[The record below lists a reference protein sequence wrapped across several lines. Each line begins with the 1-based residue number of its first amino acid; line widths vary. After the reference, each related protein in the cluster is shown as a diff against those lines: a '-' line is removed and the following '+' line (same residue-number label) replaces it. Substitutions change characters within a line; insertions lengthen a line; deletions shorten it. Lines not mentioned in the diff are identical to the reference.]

1 MKKKLQMTKEDLKTE
16 IRQQRETIEQLKG
29 HCQMDQK
36 TIDQMRLT
44 LLTAAVFQEM

>member
-29 HCQMDQK
+29 HFQM
-36 TIDQMRLT
+36 DQMRLT
-44 LLTAAVFQEM
+44 LLTAAVFREM